1 MKPKTHLR
9 SWIVWTLFCST
20 VINYID
26 RQILSVL
33 APVIMQELHMT
44 HEQYSYVVSA
54 FQIAY
59 ACMWLVRGVIIDII
73 GTRLGLTVAMIWWS
87 ISSMLPALARSV
99 FSLSIFRFMLGMG
112 EGCNCPGVSKTVA
125 EWFPAEERGLAVA
138 IFYSGSSVGAIIAPP
153 FFAFV
158 AYAIGWRFAFLV
170 AGSRGFLWLLL
181 WMRLYRPL
189 DSHPRLS
196 DSEREFIKQRRATPA
211 TSAHQGLDRWL
222 GLLRERNVW
231 GIVLGR
237 SLTDPIWWF
246 YVFWLPSYFERHT
259 RIQPQADRSLCLD
272 STPCGRPR

>member
-9 SWIVWTLFCST
+9 WWIAWTLFCST

-26 RQILSVL
+26 RQTLSVL

-59 ACMWLVRGVIIDII
+59 ACMWLVGGVIIDII

-112 EGCNCPGVSKTVA
+112 EGCNWPGASKTVA

-138 IFYSGSSVGAIIAPP
+138 VFDSGSSVGALIAPP
-153 FFAFV
+153 FVAFV

-170 AGSRGFLWLLL
+170 AGSLRFLWLLL
-181 WMRLYRPL
+181 WMRLYHPL

-196 DSEREFIKQRRATPA
+196 DSEREVIKQRRATPA
-211 TSAHQGLDRWL
+211 ISAHQGSIAGW
-222 GLLRERNVW
+222 V
-231 GIVLGR
+231 
-237 SLTDPIWWF
+237 
-246 YVFWLPSYFERHT
+246 
-259 RIQPQADRSLCLD
+259 C
-272 STPCGRPR
+272 